1 MKARK
6 EILTAIVKRAMIETV
21 TDLGQ
26 FGRDEAGR
34 IQKRELE
41 YAVKHGVLCKSKG
54 GPFPI
59 LKTVYAIPGFDFSAQ
74 REQAIAEMRRAH
86 MFDLARGTAKYFPW
100 VDFQKVS

>member
-26 FGRDEAGR
+26 LTHDE
-34 IQKRELE
+34 IRELN
-41 YAVKHGVLCKSKG
+41 YAVKHGALTKAKG
-54 GPFPI
+54 GPFLI
-59 LKTVYAIPGFDFSAQ
+59 LKTVYAIPGFDFAAQ